1 VGFVTSL
8 SVGPACVAWV
18 GEDAGIDTEGQLALL
33 SGPDGERAAG
43 FRPDRLRRFL
53 LGRALVRALVR
64 VRFPEAST
72 WSVFSGECRRCGTRH
87 AGVEIEG
94 APVLASVSYADG
106 IVVAAVADTALTHR
120 LGVDVEADAA
130 DQTRTDDLQR
140 LLGASSE
147 AVLRRWTRVE
157 AVLKADGRG
166 LLIDPG
172 AVWLRRGGAWI
183 AGEAESYVVTEVPG
197 PAGYLV
203 SLAWSAAAAS
213 AAEPGRATRRTAGP
227 AGTRWFL
234 ERTR

>member
-1 VGFVTSL
+1 MGLVTSV
-8 SVGPACVAWV
+8 SVGAARVAWM
-18 GEDAGIDTEGQLALL
+18 GEDAPIDTEAQLALL

-43 FRPDRLRRFL
+43 FRPARLRRFL
-53 LGRALVRALVR
+53 LGRGLVRALVQE
-64 VRFPEAST
+64 RFPEAPAWT
-72 WSVFSGECRRCGTRH
+72 VQPGECRCCGVRH

-94 APVLASVSYADG
+94 APARASVSYADG
-106 IVVAAVADTALTHR
+106 IVVAAVADTARTHR
-120 LGVDVEADAA
+120 LGVDVELDAA
-130 DQTRTDDLQR
+130 DQARTDDLRR

-183 AGEAESYVVTEVPG
+183 AGEAESYVVTDVAG

-213 AAEPGRATRRTAGP
+213 AAEPGRATRRTAGR
-227 AGTRWFL
+227 AGARWFL